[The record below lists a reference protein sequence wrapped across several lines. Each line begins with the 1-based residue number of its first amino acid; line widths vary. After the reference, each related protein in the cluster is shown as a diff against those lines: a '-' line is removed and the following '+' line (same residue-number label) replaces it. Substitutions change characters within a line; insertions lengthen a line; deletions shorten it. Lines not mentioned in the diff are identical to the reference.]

1 MAATSD
7 RNSTLPE
14 VGKLQTLSLIVGAV
28 SLAAALLLALLGSEG
43 FFESYL
49 FAFLFWLGLSLGCL
63 VMLFVQHLAGGSWG
77 ALIRRPLEAGVAVL
91 PLLAVLFVPLLF
103 GLGSLYEWTRP
114 EYVANYPVV
123 AAKSSYLNVPFFIA
137 RAVLY
142 FTIWIGGALFFL
154 RLSDRQDGEPE
165 KSGSIGY
172 RMKSVSALWIVVY
185 VLTMTFAGID
195 WGMSLTPTWFSGIY
209 SVILMIGQAIT
220 AVAFIVVVMVLLA
233 RSVPAVNE
241 LLTAKR
247 LQDLGNF
254 LMAFIMFWAY
264 VSFSQLII
272 LWSNNTVETSPWY
285 VVRLNTDW
293 VYLGAFLL
301 VFGFFAPFAILFS
314 RWVKRK
320 RTALAVVSIFAIVVR
335 LIDLYWILVPSFDR
349 SGAQLLLLDILLVV
363 GLGGI
368 WLAAYSRSLASR
380 PILPLHDPRLAP
392 DTHDE
397 PHAPPLRGPLPGGTD
412 HA

>member
-1 MAATSD
+1 MAASD
-7 RNSTLPE
+7 RTTPAADF
-14 VGKLQTLSLIVGAV
+14 GRLQTLSLIVGAV
-28 SLAAALLLALLGSEG
+28 GVAAALILALLGGEG

-49 FAFLFWLGLSLGCL
+49 LSYIFWVGLSLGCL

-91 PLLAVLFVPLLF
+91 PILALLFIPLLF
-103 GLGSLYEWTRP
+103 GLDSLYPWTNA
-114 EYVANYPVV
+114 EYVETHPTV
-123 AAKSSYLNVPFFIA
+123 AAKVAYLNVPFFIA
-137 RAVLY
+137 RAVVY
-142 FTIWIGGALFFL
+142 FAVWVGAALFFL
-154 RLSDRQDGEPE
+154 RLSRRQDREPAN
-165 KSGSIGY
+165 SGSIGF
-172 RMKSVSALWIVVY
+172 RMKAVSAMWIVIY

-209 SVILMIGQAIT
+209 SVILMISQAIT
-220 AVAFIVVVMVLLA
+220 AVAFIVVVMVMLA
-233 RSVPAVNE
+233 GMFPAVNE

-272 LWSNNTVETSPWY
+272 IWSNNTVETSTWY
-285 VVRLNTDW
+285 VTRLETGW
-293 VYLGAFLL
+293 VALSSFLL

-320 RTALAVVSIFAIVVR
+320 RAALVVVSLFVIFIQ
-335 LIDLYWILVPSFDR
+335 LIDTYWILVPSFER
-349 SGAQLLLLDILLVV
+349 TGPQLLLLDILLTI

-368 WLAAYSRSLASR
+368 WLAAFLRSLGSR

-392 DTHDE
+392 DLHDE
-397 PHAPPLRGPLPGGTD
+397 HVAPALHGRLREGTD

>member
-1 MAATSD
+1 MAAD
-7 RNSTLPE
+7 RNSSPDL
-14 VGKLQTLSLIVGAV
+14 GRLQTLSLVVGA
-28 SLAAALLLALLGSEG
+28 LAVVAAIVLALVGIDG

-49 FAFLFWLGLSLGCL
+49 LSYIFWVGLSLGCL

-91 PLLAVLFVPLLF
+91 PVLAILFIPLLF
-103 GLGSLYEWTRP
+103 GLDSLYVWTSP
-114 EYVANYPVV
+114 EYMADNPTVS
-123 AAKSSYLNVPFFIA
+123 AKASYLNVPFFII
-137 RAVLY
+137 RAVIY
-142 FTIWIGGALFFL
+142 FAVWIAGALFFL
-154 RLSDRQDGEPE
+154 RLSNRQDREPAN
-165 KSGSIGY
+165 SGAIGF
-172 RMKSVSALWIVVY
+172 RMKAVSAVWIVVY

-209 SVILMIGQAIT
+209 SVILMIGQAIS
-220 AVAFIVVVMVLLA
+220 AVAFIIIVMVLLA
-233 RSVPAVNE
+233 GVVPAINE

-272 LWSNNTVETSPWY
+272 IWSNNTVETSTWY
-285 VVRLNTDW
+285 VTRLNTGW
-293 VYLGAFLL
+293 VALSSFLL

-320 RTALAVVSIFAIVVR
+320 RSALMTIALFVIFIR
-335 LIDLYWILVPSFDR
+335 LVDTYWILVPSFER
-349 SGAQLLLLDILLVV
+349 PGAQLLVLDILLTI

-368 WLAAYSRSLASR
+368 WLAAYLRSLASR
-380 PILPLHDPRLAP
+380 PVLPLHDPRLAP
-392 DTHDE
+392 DHHDE
-397 PHAPPLRGPLPGGTD
+397 RLTPGLHRPLREGTD